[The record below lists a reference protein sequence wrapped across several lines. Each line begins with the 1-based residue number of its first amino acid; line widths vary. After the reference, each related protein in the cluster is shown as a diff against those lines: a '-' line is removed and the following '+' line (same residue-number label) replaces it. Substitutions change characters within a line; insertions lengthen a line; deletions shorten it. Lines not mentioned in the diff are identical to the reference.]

1 MKNILITGGAG
12 YIGSSTVDI
21 LLRHGYSIT
30 VVDNLYRGFL
40 SSFHE
45 KTRFHSLD
53 LLHKDNLEQV
63 FKTNK
68 FDVVIHLAALTYV
81 KESTENP
88 KLYLDNNVQ
97 STHNIIDLCRKYNV
111 VKLIFSSSCTIFG
124 NENGNT
130 LVSEESLIKPINP
143 YGESKVICEN
153 LIKESGLDYV
163 ILRYF
168 NVAGANTEKQLGL
181 KTTFT
186 SHIVHALSR
195 AAVTDGY
202 ITINGNGSCVRDY
215 IHVDDVAGIHLK
227 ALHYIQQN
235 KCKEFINCGYGEG
248 YSVLDI
254 VKKFEQI
261 NSVSIKIKKADFRV
275 GDPQYLVCDN
285 AKLKSIFA
293 WKSNFSKPLDE
304 ICKSSLQWEQMRFN

>member
-12 YIGSSTVDI
+12 YIGSSTVDV
-21 LLRHGYSIT
+21 LLRNGYAIT

-40 SSFHE
+40 SGIHE
-45 KTRFHSLD
+45 KTRFHSVD
-53 LLHKDNLEQV
+53 LLQKDILEHV
-63 FKTNK
+63 FKINK
-68 FDVVIHLAALTYV
+68 FDVVLHLAALAYV

-88 KLYLDNNVQ
+88 KLYLDNNIQ
-97 STHNIIDLCRKYNV
+97 STQNIIDLCKKYEV
-111 VKLIFSSSCTIFG
+111 EKLIFSSSCTIFG
-124 NENGNT
+124 NENGNS
-130 LVSEESLIKPINP
+130 LVNEESRIKPINP

-181 KTTFT
+181 RTTFA
-186 SHIVHALSR
+186 SHLVHALSR
-195 AAVTDGY
+195 AAATDGY

-227 ALHYIQQN
+227 ALQYIQQN

-261 NSVSIKIKKADFRV
+261 NSVNVKIKKADFRV

-285 AKLKSIFA
+285 AKLKNIFS
-293 WKSNFSKPLDE
+293 WKSNFSKPLEE
-304 ICKSSLQWEQMRFN
+304 ICKSSLQWEQMRIN